1 MQERDLAMLRNEAR
15 SHGDKG
21 KNSSE
26 NNSTSRFDYLRNCFK
41 NSQKKEVS
49 SSDSESQNASDTE
62 ISEHSAQQKCLDL
75 GKFVIEHF
83 TKEGRELRK
92 REKLE
97 KICKHLTK
105 VDKQKQI
112 FIEELEDILSLGKE
126 DIDKWKQA
134 AENTK
139 KQLEGYKPNLIKRA
153 LKEKYQKILQEII
166 SKNLTEEEKQDK
178 WNDYNIM
185 CYGSDKIPE
194 MLNELRQIPEALDKL
209 LSELIPSQQQHLDRI
224 KQGDGLSRYAGQ
236 EYLKGMI
243 ESVEIQKSTVKDA
256 YLISERYCDQK
267 NNLLD
272 DTSDSTNLSAQIGIL
287 YYIKEID
294 NILIKFS
301 SESQN
306 EITDTKPGHSV
317 EIAHQSRTPR
327 DAHVRVTPPRMKTV
341 VFRRESKKPPIVNP
355 SDSCS
360 NEKHNQ
366 DPGPSQPP
374 ESQLDLL
381 SKLTEINNLPIY
393 INQLVQQYENL
404 EEVINKLERI
414 EAAHDQYIKI
424 LNDEKEKLCKQLSKN
439 GKDTANEAA
448 NT

>member
-1 MQERDLAMLRNEAR
+1 MLRNEAR

-26 NNSTSRFDYLRNCFK
+26 NNSTSRFDYLRNCFN

-49 SSDSESQNASDTE
+49 SSDSKSQNASDTE
-62 ISEHSAQQKCLDL
+62 TSEHSAQQKRLDL
-75 GKFVIEHF
+75 GKLF

-92 REKLE
+92 REKIE

-112 FIEELEDILSLGKE
+112 FIEELENILSLGKE

-139 KQLEGYKPNLIKRA
+139 NQLEGYKPNLIKRA
-153 LKEKYQKILQEII
+153 LKEKYNKNIQEII

-178 WNDYNIM
+178 WDNYNIM
-185 CYGSDKIPE
+185 CYGSGKIPE

-209 LSELIPSQQQHLDRI
+209 LNELIPSQQQHLDRI
-224 KQGDGLSRYAGQ
+224 KRGASLNRYAGQ
-236 EYLKGMI
+236 EDLDDQTKKRI
-243 ESVEIQKSTVKDA
+243 ESVEIQKPTVKEA
-256 YLISERYCDQK
+256 YLISERFCNQK
-267 NNLLD
+267 DDLLD
-272 DTSDSTNLSAQIGIL
+272 GTSDNTNLSAQKGIL

-294 NILIKFS
+294 NILINVL

-317 EIAHQSRTPR
+317 EMAHQSRIP
-327 DAHVRVTPPRMKTV
+327 
-341 VFRRESKKPPIVNP
+341 RESKEPLIINP
-355 SDSCS
+355 SDSYS

-366 DPGPSQPP
+366 GASPSQPP

-381 SKLTEINNLPIY
+381 SKLTEINMLPIS
-393 INQLVQQYENL
+393 INQLVQQYKNL
-404 EEVINKLERI
+404 GEVINKLERI

-424 LNDEKEKLCKQLSKN
+424 LNREYAFLAIPQY
-439 GKDTANEAA
+439 
-448 NT
+448 

>member
-1 MQERDLAMLRNEAR
+1 MLRNEAR

-49 SSDSESQNASDTE
+49 SSDSKSQNASDTE
-62 ISEHSAQQKCLDL
+62 ISEHSAQQKRLDL

-112 FIEELEDILSLGKE
+112 FIEELEDILSLRKE

-139 KQLEGYKPNLIKRA
+139 NQLEGYKPNLIKRA

-166 SKNLTEEEKQDK
+166 SENITEDEDEDEKQDK

-209 LSELIPSQQQHLDRI
+209 LNELIPSQQQHLDRI
-224 KQGDGLSRYAGQ
+224 KRGASLNRYAGQ
-236 EYLKGMI
+236 EDLDDQTKKRI
-243 ESVEIQKSTVKDA
+243 ESVEIQKPTVKEA
-256 YLISERYCDQK
+256 YLISERFYNQK
-267 NNLLD
+267 DDLLD
-272 DTSDSTNLSAQIGIL
+272 DTSDNTNLSAQKGIL

-294 NILIKFS
+294 NILINVL

-317 EIAHQSRTPR
+317 EMAHQSRIP
-327 DAHVRVTPPRMKTV
+327 
-341 VFRRESKKPPIVNP
+341 RESKEPPIINP
-355 SDSCS
+355 SDSYS

-366 DPGPSQPP
+366 GAGPSQPP

-381 SKLTEINNLPIY
+381 SKLTEINMLPIY
-393 INQLVQQYENL
+393 INQLVQQYKNL
-404 EEVINKLERI
+404 GEVINKLERI
-414 EAAHDQYIKI
+414 EAVHDQHIKI
-424 LNDEKEKLCKQLSKN
+424 LNKEEGKL
-439 GKDTANEAA
+439 GKELGMDKKYIIGGAVTPQDTEDDRNQA
-448 NT
+448 